1 MYLCVNEKY
10 YSGGPTER
18 DQFVGVLKDPQLL
31 NRDFQP
37 DQIREGRNL
46 NVRLS
51 EMDQDTFTKLLGIL
65 DKYCSQ
71 ER

>member
-10 YSGGPTER
+10 YSGGPAER
-18 DQFVGVLKDPQLL
+18 DQLVGELKDLQFL

-46 NVRLS
+46 NLRLS
-51 EMDQDTFTKLLGIL
+51 EMDQDIFKKLLGIL